1 MKKNLIAMAV
11 AALVAPVIAS
21 AEDDVTVYGMAQVEV
36 ASFDPQ
42 GEGDSA
48 VDVVDNARGRLG
60 VVATEDLG
68 SGLKGLAK
76 FEFKLDTADGNSST
90 VCGDLTTA
98 APELN
103 LDTNGDGVADA
114 YDHDGDGTADA
125 LPLTGAS
132 CSSTGV
138 ALTSRELF
146 VGLKGGFGQVELGR
160 LKSAYKYAG
169 GVAYDPFVTTTLEA
183 RKNGGMSK
191 GDFGHTGFVSK
202 SVGYNSPKL
211 GPVGLRVTYA
221 PSEDDS
227 AYTASAKAEFKMG
240 EVLVALADQ
249 GDRVSGKEYSTW
261 KIGGQLRLA
270 GGAHKLALQYEGTD
284 QKEKATNTKKEIS
297 NKPTY
302 LFAGYQGTF
311 GKSTFVAQFGLND
324 SDLKD
329 NPNTPDVDES
339 QGKSKDTTYYAL
351 GAIYKFSK
359 NTRVFGG
366 YRVSDVDDDSGQSVI
381 SIGMRKDFK

>member
-36 ASFDPQ
+36 ASIDPQ
-42 GEGDSA
+42 GDRDTY

-90 VCGDLTTA
+90 VCENLTTT

-240 EVLVALADQ
+240 EVIVALADQ
-249 GDRVSGKEYSTW
+249 GDRAGKNEYSAW
-261 KIGGQLRLA
+261 KVGGQLRLA
-270 GGAHKLALQYEGTD
+270 GGAHKLALQYEGTE
-284 QKEKATNTKKEIS
+284 QKDATKDPAKTT
-297 NKPTY
+297 KPTFV
-302 LFAGYQGTF
+302 FAGYQGTF

-324 SDLKD
+324 SDVKD
-329 NPNTPDVDES
+329 DPKTADKNE
-339 QGKSKDTTYYAL
+339 SKDITYYAL